1 MLCDICQTRQAKIFY
16 TEIVNGQKKEQH
28 LCEQCASEHTMVPLN
43 ELLGGQGL
51 SSVGSILSGILS
63 SYARDRGKELKDEKH
78 TETRCPECGTTE
90 SEFLK
95 TGRTGCPVC
104 YNVFKDMIAKNF
116 KTMQGGMTHTGKEP
130 SYAKYTE
137 IEEYVPSSIRSGSRT
152 PDELKGLDKKLN
164 LKIASDVAKEPDAGS
179 GAKSR
184 KKDETK
190 TDKHVKNTEKS
201 AKKDKVAELKDK
213 LNEALKVEDYDAAA
227 RLRDEIR
234 ALEVK
239 NEKKKK

>member
-116 KTMQGGMTHTGKEP
+116 KTMQGGMTHIGKEP
-130 SYAKYTE
+130 SFAKFIE
-137 IEEYVPSSIRSGSRT
+137 IEEYVLFLGYLLS
-152 PDELKGLDKKLN
+152 
-164 LKIASDVAKEPDAGS
+164 
-179 GAKSR
+179 
-184 KKDETK
+184 
-190 TDKHVKNTEKS
+190 
-201 AKKDKVAELKDK
+201 
-213 LNEALKVEDYDAAA
+213 
-227 RLRDEIR
+227 
-234 ALEVK
+234 
-239 NEKKKK
+239 

>member
-63 SYARDRGKELKDEKH
+63 SYARDRGKELQNEKH
-78 TETRCPECGTTE
+78 SETRCPECGTTE

-130 SYAKYTE
+130 SYAKFIE
-137 IEEYVPSSIRSGSRT
+137 VEEYIPSPVRNKDRS
-152 PDELKGLDKKLN
+152 PEELRGLDKKLN
-164 LKIASDVAKEPDAGS
+164 LSIASDVADEAVS
-179 GAKSR
+179 GTASKR
-184 KKDETK
+184 KKKNEEK
-190 TDKHVKNTEKS
+190 TSGNKKRTSKSGTEEKI
-201 AKKDKVAELKDK
+201 AALKEK

-227 RLRDEIR
+227 GLRDEIR